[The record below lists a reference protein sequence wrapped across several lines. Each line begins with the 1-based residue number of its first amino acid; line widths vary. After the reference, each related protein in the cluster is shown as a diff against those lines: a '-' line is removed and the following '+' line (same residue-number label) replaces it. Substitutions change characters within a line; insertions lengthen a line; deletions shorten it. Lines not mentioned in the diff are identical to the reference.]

1 MYGEAP
7 IMSLPIRQIAYISFQ
22 GDSNMGMS
30 KYDRMLH
37 ILNLLRTRRNMN
49 AERLAEECGVTER
62 SIYRDIIS
70 LSEMN
75 VPIFYDNGYKLASDN
90 FLPPLNFSLDEYNLL
105 KLALESSPLIQT
117 DKYREIY
124 HGVRAKIESCLPDKV
139 REERKFQ
146 SDTTKIDIAAG
157 DESDTGEKYY
167 SRLEKAISEER
178 QIRLVYQSIRTGRTE
193 RTVDPYFIIFKG
205 RAFYFVGYCH
215 LREDFR
221 TFRIN
226 RIVSLDVL
234 DSRFTR
240 DPKIQPETYFAGSW
254 NVFSGEPV
262 EVIVRFKGAAA
273 KVVAG
278 STHHEDEIVEIL
290 TDGSVRYSIITRG
303 IEEIQRW
310 ILGFGEEAEV
320 LAPDELRSRLGRIGT
335 FFHSAY
341 K

>member
-1 MYGEAP
+1 
-7 IMSLPIRQIAYISFQ
+7 
-22 GDSNMGMS
+22 MGMS

-49 AERLAEECGVTER
+49 AERLAHECGVTER

-117 DKYREIY
+117 DKYRGIY

-139 REERKFQ
+139 RQETKIQ
-146 SDTTKIDIAAG
+146 PDTTRIEIAAA
-157 DESDTGEKYY
+157 DELDDGEQYY
-167 SRLEKAISEER
+167 SLLEKAISEELC
-178 QIRLVYQSIRTGRTE
+178 IDLTYQSIRTGTTQRV
-193 RTVDPYFIIFKG
+193 VDPYFIIFRG

-226 RIVSLDVL
+226 RILGLDL
-234 DSRFTR
+234 LTEHFTR
-240 DPKIQPETYFAGSW
+240 NQQIRPESYFAGSW
-254 NVFSGEPV
+254 SVFSGDSV
-262 EVIVRFKGAAA
+262 EVIVRFRGSAA
-273 KVVAG
+273 KVISG
-278 STHHEDEIVEIL
+278 TTHHQDEIVEIL
-290 TDGSVRYSIITRG
+290 TDGTVRYSIITRG

-310 ILGFGEEAEV
+310 ILGFGDEAEV
-320 LAPDELRSRLGRIGT
+320 LAPEELRRRLGRIGT
-335 FFHSAY
+335 FFSEAY
-341 K
+341 KY